1 MFGALGNMAALM
13 KQAREMGSKME
24 ALQEELKGRR
34 VTGAATSNLVEI
46 EMNGLQ
52 QTVGCKIDERVLA
65 QNNRRQLELLIMDA
79 VNDATMKSKQ
89 AHAEALK
96 SLTGGM
102 EIPGLDAA
110 LGKLTGG

>member
-1 MFGALGNMAALM
+1 MFGALGNIASLM
-13 KQAREMGSKME
+13 KQAREMAPKME
-24 ALQEELKGRR
+24 ALQAELQQRR
-34 VTGAATSNLVEI
+34 VVGSAAANLVQV

-52 QTVGCKIDERVLA
+52 QVVGCKIDERLLA
-65 QNNRRQLELLIMDA
+65 QNDRRQLEILVMDA

-89 AHAEALK
+89 AYAEAMK

-102 EIPGLDAA
+102 DIPGLDAA